1 MALAVSQYQ
10 TLHQIGIPVW
20 ELRSEQASNS
30 AAVLVD
36 TALDLSNASHIVI
49 CEIPEQGSPE
59 QRLLNAILTVI
70 GFPIESVACLMPE
83 QAMLQ
88 QTELKDKT
96 VISFAETELELETP
110 NLPTLTAQLK
120 QPQLKA
126 LVWSTLSE
134 RLTS

>member
-10 TLHQIGIPVW
+10 TLQQIGIPVW
-20 ELRSEQASNS
+20 ELRSEQASNA
-30 AAVLVD
+30 AAVIVD

-49 CEIPEQGSPE
+49 CEIPKQGSPE
-59 QRLLNAILTVI
+59 QRLLNAILTAI

-83 QAMLQ
+83 QAMFQ
-88 QTELKDKT
+88 QTELQDKT
-96 VISFAETELELETP
+96 VISFGETELETP

-120 QPQLKA
+120 QPELKA

-134 RLTS
+134 RLKS